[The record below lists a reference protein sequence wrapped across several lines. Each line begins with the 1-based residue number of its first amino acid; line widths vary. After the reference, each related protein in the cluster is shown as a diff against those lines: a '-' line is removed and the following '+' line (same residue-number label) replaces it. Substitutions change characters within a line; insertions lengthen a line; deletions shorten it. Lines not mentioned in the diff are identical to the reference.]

1 MFGEKSQSRDTNFSY
16 SFGMIEKDENSIDV
30 EK

>member
-1 MFGEKSQSRDTNFSY
+1 MFGKKSQSRDTNFSY